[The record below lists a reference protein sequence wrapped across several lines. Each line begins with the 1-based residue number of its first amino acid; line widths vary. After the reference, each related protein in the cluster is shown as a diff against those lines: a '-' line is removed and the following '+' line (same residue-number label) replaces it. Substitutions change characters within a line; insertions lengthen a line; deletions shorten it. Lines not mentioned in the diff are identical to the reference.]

1 MASEDAVGSPGA
13 KTDANGDAKEK
24 EKTWRIREK
33 YFFVVFVPGGPI
45 QVFGS
50 DDLEEV
56 VDWVNVLRASCVN
69 TTERRMLD
77 ALKED

>member
-1 MASEDAVGSPGA
+1 MRSPSFTASEDAVGSLSGA
-13 KTDANGDAKEK
+13 REK

-33 YFFVVFVPGGPI
+33 YFFVVTVPGGPI